1 MWLPVFA
8 LPDHL
13 SVGTLQRLSTLLP
26 TTASAGDK
34 LAVAAMVADSHTKAV
49 LGEQTKP
56 QDKKKL
62 HLVAHNAQSALDLIG
77 GS

>member
-34 LAVAAMVADSHTKAV
+34 LAVAAMVAESHTKAV
-49 LGEQTKP
+49 LGEPTRP
-56 QDKKKL
+56 EKKKL
-62 HLVAHNAQSALDLIG
+62 HLAAYNAQSALGLIG
-77 GS
+77 TS

>member
-1 MWLPVFA
+1 MAACICPTGPPIGWYTAEIEHPA
-8 LPDHL
+8 
-13 SVGTLQRLSTLLP
+13 P